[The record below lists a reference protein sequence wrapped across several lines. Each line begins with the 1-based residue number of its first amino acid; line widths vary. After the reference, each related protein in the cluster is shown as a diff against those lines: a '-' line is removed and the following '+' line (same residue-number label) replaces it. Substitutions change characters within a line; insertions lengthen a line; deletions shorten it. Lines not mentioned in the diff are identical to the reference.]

1 MKRQTTTRPR
11 IVRSIE
17 TFTAAVISG
26 IMLWGLLNLWLL
38 TLPAL
43 GVFALLWGLNSPLT
57 VIGWGLST
65 FLALVMAFIE

>member
-1 MKRQTTTRPR
+1 
-11 IVRSIE
+11 
-17 TFTAAVISG
+17 
-26 IMLWGLLNLWLL
+26 MLWGLLNLWLL